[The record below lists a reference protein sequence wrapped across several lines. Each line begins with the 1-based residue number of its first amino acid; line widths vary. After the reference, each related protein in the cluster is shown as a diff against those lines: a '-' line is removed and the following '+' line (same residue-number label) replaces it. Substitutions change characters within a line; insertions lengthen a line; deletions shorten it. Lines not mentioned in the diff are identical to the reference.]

1 MDAPGNSQPC
11 YRYVTERCVIPT
23 YIPPAEFNTQSLP
36 RQRATLLVVDD
47 QPVNIQLLYAILA
60 DDYEIIMATNGDDA
74 LRLCEELDPD
84 LILLD
89 IQMPGLSGF
98 DVCQRLKESEMR
110 CETPI
115 IFITAQTKDSEET
128 RCLRAGAVDFIAKPY
143 NAEVVKARVRTHV
156 RLKQQTD
163 LLRSLA
169 FIDPLTGLHN
179 RRRLEEGLHA
189 EWGRCR
195 RSQVPLAL
203 LMIDIDHFKLYN
215 DHYGHQIGDA
225 CLQSVAAAIRA
236 QFNRSHDIVARFG
249 GEEFVCLMPE
259 CDLDGAR
266 NKAEDVRR
274 AVQALEIEHQAS
286 PTAAVVTLSIG
297 IHSMVPDAENST
309 EDLVRDADIRL
320 YEAKQQ
326 GRNRVAG

>member
-1 MDAPGNSQPC
+1 M
-11 YRYVTERCVIPT
+11 IPI
-23 YIPPAEFNTQSLP
+23 YIPPAELNTQALP
-36 RQRATLLVVDD
+36 PQRATLLVVDD
-47 QPVNIQLLYAILA
+47 QPLNIQLLYAILA

-89 IQMPGLSGF
+89 IQMPGLFGF
-98 DVCQRLKESEMR
+98 DVCQKLKESETR
-110 CETPI
+110 RDTPI

-156 RLKQQTD
+156 RLKQQSD

-169 FIDPLTGLHN
+169 FIDTLTGLYN
-179 RRRLEEGLHA
+179 RRRLQEGLHA

-195 RSQVPLAL
+195 RSQAPLSVI
-203 LMIDIDHFKLYN
+203 MIDIDHFKLYN

-225 CLQSVAAAIRA
+225 CLQSVAATIRA
-236 QFNRSHDIVARFG
+236 QFNRPHDIVARFG
-249 GEEFVCLMPE
+249 GEEFVCLIPE
-259 CDLDGAR
+259 CDLESAR
-266 NKAEDVRR
+266 RKAEDMSR

-297 IHSMVPDAENST
+297 VHTMVPDAVHST
-309 EDLVRDADIRL
+309 EDLLRQADARL

>member
-1 MDAPGNSQPC
+1 M
-11 YRYVTERCVIPT
+11 IPT
-23 YIPPAEFNTQSLP
+23 YIPPAEFNTQALP
-36 RQRATLLVVDD
+36 PQRATLLVVDD

-74 LRLCEELDPD
+74 LRLCQEQDPD

-98 DVCQRLKESEMR
+98 DVCQRIKESER
-110 CETPI
+110 QRETPI

-156 RLKQQTD
+156 QLKQQSD

-169 FIDPLTGLHN
+169 FIDPLTGLFN
-179 RRRLEEGLHA
+179 RRRLEEGLRA
-189 EWGRCR
+189 EWRRCR
-195 RSQVPLAL
+195 RSHMPLAL
-203 LMIDIDHFKLYN
+203 IMIDIDHFKLYN

-225 CLQSVAAAIRA
+225 CLQQVADVIRA
-236 QFNRSHDIVARFG
+236 QFNRSHDIVTRFG
-249 GEEFVCLMPE
+249 GEEFACLMPE
-259 CDLDGAR
+259 CDLEGAR
-266 NKAEDVRR
+266 RKAEEVRQ
-274 AVQALEIEHQAS
+274 AVQALAIEHPAS

-297 IHSMVPDAENST
+297 IHAMIPDAGRST
-309 EDLVRDADIRL
+309 EELVRDADARL
-320 YEAKQQ
+320 YQAKQA

>member
-1 MDAPGNSQPC
+1 M
-11 YRYVTERCVIPT
+11 IPIYT
-23 YIPPAEFNTQSLP
+23 PPAELNTQALAP
-36 RQRATLLVVDD
+36 KRATLLVVDD

-98 DVCQRLKESEMR
+98 DVCQRIKESETQR
-110 CETPI
+110 DTPI

-156 RLKQQTD
+156 RLKQQSD

-169 FIDPLTGLHN
+169 FIDPLTGLFN
-179 RRRLEEGLHA
+179 RRRLQEGLHA

-195 RSQVPLAL
+195 RSQVLLSLIMMGYRSLQAL
-203 LMIDIDHFKLYN
+203 QRSLRTPDRRCLPAARGRRH
-215 DHYGHQIGDA
+215 A
-225 CLQSVAAAIRA
+225 C
-236 QFNRSHDIVARFG
+236 
-249 GEEFVCLMPE
+249 
-259 CDLDGAR
+259 
-266 NKAEDVRR
+266 
-274 AVQALEIEHQAS
+274 AVQPFPRHRGALWWRGIC
-286 PTAAVVTLSIG
+286 LS
-297 IHSMVPDAENST
+297 DAGMRS
-309 EDLVRDADIRL
+309 R
-320 YEAKQQ
+320 
-326 GRNRVAG
+326 GRTPQSRGCA